1 MSREHVVS
9 RVPVVIIHVVIFV
22 NVRLTVVS
30 RALHNVDSFEGPYL
44 VPSMGAVLRW
54 RDACGMKCVASS
66 VCFE

>member
-44 VPSMGAVLRW
+44 VPSMGAVLRCGAIFVEMVLRW
-54 RDACGMKCVASS
+54 RYT
-66 VCFE
+66 FL